1 MIEEPVEKKRSV
13 KKQAKEN
20 ILLTKVSKDQNKENI
35 VPYNGKGKEVER
47 RTRSS
52 RDLSKNTKIEVV
64 PV

>member
-1 MIEEPVEKKRSV
+1 M
-13 KKQAKEN
+13 KKQSKEN